1 MDGIHGSLIRN
12 LISVI
17 LVLSVYGQAQEIP
30 QMKVKYIVKP
40 KVQSF
45 DLRDVQLLESPFKHA
60 MEKDRDYLLILKP
73 DRLLSRCREYAGLTP
88 KDSAYGGWERE
99 TISSH
104 FLGHYLSAC
113 ALQYRASGDKRFL
126 DRVNYVVDELSECQ
140 KANGN
145 GYVAGIPNG
154 KKVFAEVAAGDIRT
168 KGFDLNG
175 LWVPWYVIHKIMAG
189 LREAYLLCDNQKA
202 KEVMVGLADFA
213 YETTKNLSE
222 EQFQKMLDCEHG
234 GMNEVL
240 ADVYAFTGDQKYLEL
255 AKKFYHHAVMD
266 PLARREDKLRGRHG
280 NTNIPK
286 LIGAARIYELTGE
299 ENFGTSSEF
308 FWETV
313 VHNHTYVC
321 GGHGEGEYF
330 GEPGKLNDRLTEN
343 TMETCNTYNMLK
355 LTRFLF
361 MREPRAEYADFY
373 ERALYNHILASQNPD
388 DGMVCYFVP
397 LASGTYKQFSTQFD
411 DFTCCLGTGTE
422 NHSKYGESI
431 YFHSD
436 NELYVNLFI
445 PSELSWHDKY
455 LKLRQITDFPESG
468 KTLLQISCEKPIKL
482 ALKIRRPFWAGEG
495 FQIKVNDKVIDVKN
509 PPQNYITVEQEWHN
523 GDIVEILLPLKLRSE
538 SMPDNPKRVAVM
550 YGPIVMA
557 GNLGAIESEPD
568 VPVMVTNSQL
578 VNAWVKSVAGK
589 ELTFVTNNVG
599 RPTDVTLI
607 PFYQMYNRRHGVYW
621 DLYTE
626 EEFKE
631 REKNIIAEK
640 ARKKEMESRTIDIMR
655 IGEMQPERDHNLQG
669 EKTEAGQTMD
679 YHWRIATEGGWF
691 SFEMKS
697 LPDQPLELCAT
708 YWGSENRNREF
719 EIYING
725 EKIAS
730 QLLENNKP
738 GEYFDQIYPIPET
751 ITKGKEKII
760 VKYQALPAK
769 HAGRLF
775 GCRIL
780 KRQ

>member
-1 MDGIHGSLIRN
+1 MEGMHGILIKSFLP
-12 LISVI
+12 LIVM
-17 LVLSVYGQAQEIP
+17 LSAYGQEQEIP
-30 QMKVKYIVKP
+30 QMKVKYAAKP

-45 DLRDVQLLESPFKHA
+45 DLRDVQLLDSPFRHA
-60 MEKDRDYLLILKP
+60 MEKDRDYLLTLEP

-104 FLGHYLSAC
+104 SLGHYLSAC

-154 KKVFAEVAAGDIRT
+154 KKVFAEVAAGDIRS

-175 LWVPWYVIHKIMAG
+175 LWVPWYVLHKIMAG
-189 LREAYLLCDNQKA
+189 LRETYLLCDNLKA

-213 YETTKNLSE
+213 YETTKNLNE
-222 EQFQKMLDCEHG
+222 EQFQRMLDCEHG

-240 ADVYAFTGDQKYLEL
+240 ADVYAFTGNKKYLEL
-255 AKKFYHHAVMD
+255 SKKFYHHAVMD
-266 PLARREDKLRGRHG
+266 PLARQEDQLRGRHG

-286 LIGAARIYELTGE
+286 LIGAARIFELTGE
-299 ENFGTSSEF
+299 ENFGTASEF

-313 VHNHTYVC
+313 VRNHSYVC

-330 GEPGKLNDRLTEN
+330 GEPGKLNDRLSDN

-361 MREPRAEYADFY
+361 MREPKAEYADFY

-397 LASGTYKQFSTQFD
+397 LASGTFKQYSNQYEDFS
-411 DFTCCLGTGTE
+411 CCLGTGME
-422 NHSKYGESI
+422 NHSKYGECI
-431 YFHSD
+431 YFHSND
-436 NELYVNLFI
+436 ELYVNLFI
-445 PSELSWHDKY
+445 PSELTWHDKN
-455 LKLRQITDFPESG
+455 LQLRQTTNFPKSG
-468 KTLLQISCEKPIKL
+468 KTLLEFSCPKPVEL
-482 ALKIRRPFWAGEG
+482 TLKIRRPFWATEG
-495 FQIKVNDKVIDVKN
+495 FQIKLNGKVLDVQA
-509 PPQNYITVEQEWHN
+509 PPQNYVTVEREWRD
-523 GDIVEILLPLKLRSE
+523 GDIVEIVLPLKLRLE

-557 GNLGAIESEPD
+557 GDLGDIKDEPA
-568 VPVMVTNSQL
+568 VPVMVTNSRPI
-578 VNAWVKSVAGK
+578 NAWVKPVTGK
-589 ELTFVTNNVG
+589 DLTFTTFNVG
-599 RPTDVTLI
+599 RAKDVMLT
-607 PFYQMYNRRHGVYW
+607 PFYQMHNRRYGVYW

-626 EEFKE
+626 EEFQV
-631 REKNIIAEK
+631 REKALIAEL
-640 ARKKEMESRTIDIMR
+640 ARKKELESRTVDVMR

-669 EKTEAGQTMD
+669 EKTHVGQTMD
-679 YHWRIATEGGWF
+679 YRWRMATDGGWF

-697 LPDQPLELCAT
+697 LPDQPLELCTT

-719 EIYING
+719 EIYIDG
-725 EKIAS
+725 EKIAN
-730 QLLENNKP
+730 QILENNKP
-738 GEYFDQIYPIPET
+738 GEYFDQIYSVPEN
-751 ITKGKEKII
+751 ITKDKEKIT
-760 VKYQALPAK
+760 VKFQALPGK

-780 KRQ
+780 KTK